1 MKNELDVDKKLY
13 SKTKF
18 IVNLQLTFA
27 GVLLSCLISLGVFEL
42 VYHGAFVPENYFFGV
57 LLPVPLN
64 VIIGGLIG
72 MILLPIAFSV
82 LFSKQILVKKLGDEY
97 EEYAA
102 KKLKES
108 VFENFGEK
116 SSKGVGAVLLAIAII
131 GIVIFSINNI
141 GFYDDYCKFSDSH
154 NILISKVAYEDL
166 TLCKVDGYYAQND
179 ARTYYEYDGNA
190 YALVTD
196 DGKSYDLGLVSDEF
210 EDMLF
215 EHFGN
220 KYVEARSLEDILIDT
235 NDKR

>member
-13 SKTKF
+13 SKTKLS
-18 IVNLQLTFA
+18 VNLQLTVA
-27 GVLLSCLISLGVFEL
+27 GILLSALVGVGVFEL
-42 VYHGAFVPENYFFGV
+42 VYYDAFVPENYLFGI

-64 VIIGGLIG
+64 VIIGVLIG
-72 MILLPIAFSV
+72 MVLLPIAFSL

-102 KKLKES
+102 KKLQES

-116 SSKGVGAVLLAIAII
+116 SSKGVGALLLVI
-131 GIVIFSINNI
+131 GIVGTVIFSINNI

-154 NILISKVAYEDL
+154 NIIVSKVKYEDL
-166 TLCKVDGYYAQND
+166 TLYRVDGYYTDNELNSF
-179 ARTYYEYDGNA
+179 YEYEGTA

-196 DGKSYDLGLVSDEF
+196 DGKSYGLGLVSKEF
-210 EDMLF
+210 ENMLL
-215 EHFGN
+215 EHFDN
-220 KYVEARSLEDILIDT
+220 KYVEAKSLENILIDI